1 MFDMYKFY
9 CSLLFLN
16 LMFCFGSCVKIK
28 DIYEE
33 QEFRNYLYPY
43 SSENSEIDLE
53 LLVQLKENSAKD
65 DIKAQI
71 PILKYNKSWLM
82 LLTQDDC
89 VHSAFSNTWAAI
101 NGKPLY
107 ANYYYDIAHLIAG
120 DLPPGA
126 YYLGKT
132 LGSTDGTGKEIRFAF
147 TTTLAPEYEWMN
159 EASIVRVGYKTNYY
173 RFAKK
178 NGLIWDNVRVMLNY
192 GVGIAFHD
200 VETEEVHNID
210 SIVSHYNIAQNI
222 ITSKL
227 NGRGCKILAEPNG
240 NYDYVKAALVYNP
253 IQLMTAQNNTKD
265 TLYPFKVVSDLN
277 KKLIHRYDNKD
288 PNMYRSIIVDNLISD
303 REKRKA
309 IHVLAHATDY
319 KWVSF
324 LEWINDQYGKDGD
337 DSVWFPSMEEYYEYN
352 YYRIHSKIETAI
364 NGNILKIKIRMP
376 AGQYFYYP
384 SITLNLKG
392 IRAENIQSIQT
403 DDVITGFSYGNY
415 EEGTMLNIDCY
426 KYLYERALFFS
437 EQYLANPTDDN
448 SKDAF
453 YFINQLKES
462 DKKNELLRRI
472 GY

>member
-1 MFDMYKFY
+1 MYKY
-9 CSLLFLN
+9 SCLVLSVLC
-16 LMFCFGSCVKIK
+16 MVSCVKVK
-28 DIYEE
+28 DIYEPI
-33 QEFRNYLYPY
+33 EFVSYEYPY
-43 SSENSEIDLE
+43 HAENVGVDYELIVYLKNNESNKDID
-53 LLVQLKENSAKD
+53 V
-65 DIKAQI
+65 QI
-71 PILKYNKSWLM
+71 PFLKYNKNWLM

-89 VHSAFSNTWAAI
+89 VHSAFCNTWAAI

-107 ANYYYDIAHLIAG
+107 TNYFYDIGHLIVG

-126 YYLGKT
+126 YTLNKT
-132 LGSTDGTGKEIRFAF
+132 LGSTDGTGKEVRFAF
-147 TTTLAPEYEWMN
+147 TTTLAPELEWMDESTELYHGN
-159 EASIVRVGYKTNYY
+159 KADYY
-173 RFAKK
+173 RFSKK
-178 NGLIWDNVRVMLNY
+178 SGLIWDNVKAMLNY
-192 GVGIAFHD
+192 GVGISFHD
-200 VETEEVHNID
+200 VATDEVHVID
-210 SIVSHYNIAQNI
+210 SIVSHYKIAQDI
-222 ITSKL
+222 IYRKL
-227 NGRGCKILAEPNG
+227 NGRGCKVLAEPNG
-240 NYDYVKAALVYNP
+240 NYDYVKAALIYNP
-253 IQLMTAQNNTKD
+253 IQFMTAQGNAKE
-265 TLYPFKVVSDLN
+265 TLYPFKVVSDIN
-277 KKLIHRYDNKD
+277 KKLYNRVFVDD
-288 PNMYRSIIVDNLISD
+288 PNSVRSEIENNLKKTKED
-303 REKRKA
+303 RKA
-309 IHVLAHATDY
+309 IHLGVHATDY

>member
-1 MFDMYKFY
+1 MYKFY
-9 CSLLFLN
+9 SFFLLFS

-33 QEFRNYLYPY
+33 QESRNYLYPY
-43 SSENSEIDLE
+43 SNENSEIDFE
-53 LLVQLKENSAKD
+53 LLVHLKENSEKY
-65 DIKAQI
+65 DIKAEM

-132 LGSTDGTGKEIRFAF
+132 LGSTDGAGNEIRFAF

-173 RFAKK
+173 RFSKK
-178 NGLIWDNVRVMLNY
+178 NGLIWDNVKTMLNY

-200 VETEEVHNID
+200 VVTEDVFNTD
-210 SIVSHYNIAQNI
+210 SITRHYEIAQNLI
-222 ITSKL
+222 RLKL

-240 NYDYVKAALVYNP
+240 NYNYVNAALKYDP
-253 IQLMTAQNNTKD
+253 IQFMTAQKNTQEV
-265 TLYPFKVVSDLN
+265 LYPFNVVNDL
-277 KKLIHRYDNKD
+277 KKGLYNRLDHKD
-288 PNMYRSIIVDNLISD
+288 PNSYRFLINDNLKLD
-303 REKRKA
+303 KEKRKA

-319 KWVSF
+319 NWVSF
-324 LEWINDQYGKDGD
+324 LEWINNQYGKEGD

-364 NGNILKIKIRMP
+364 NGNILKIKIHMP

-392 IRAENIQSIQT
+392 IHAENIQSIQT
-403 DDVITGFSYGNY
+403 DDVITGFSYGKY

-426 KYLYERALFFS
+426 KYLYERAKFFS

-448 SKDAF
+448 SKDAL

>member
-1 MFDMYKFY
+1 
-9 CSLLFLN
+9 
-16 LMFCFGSCVKIK
+16 
-28 DIYEE
+28 
-33 QEFRNYLYPY
+33 
-43 SSENSEIDLE
+43 
-53 LLVQLKENSAKD
+53 
-65 DIKAQI
+65 
-71 PILKYNKSWLM
+71 
-82 LLTQDDC
+82 
-89 VHSAFSNTWAAI
+89 
-101 NGKPLY
+101 
-107 ANYYYDIAHLIAG
+107 
-120 DLPPGA
+120 
-126 YYLGKT
+126 
-132 LGSTDGTGKEIRFAF
+132 
-147 TTTLAPEYEWMN
+147 MN

-319 KWVSF
+319 NWVSF

>member
-303 REKRKA
+303 REKSKA

-319 KWVSF
+319 NWVSC

-364 NGNILKIKIRMP
+364 NGDILKIKIHMP
-376 AGQYFYYP
+376 ADQYFYYP

-392 IRAENIQSIQT
+392 VRAENIQSIQT
-403 DDVITGFSYGNY
+403 DNAITGFSYGDY
-415 EEGTMLNIDCY
+415 DEGAMLNIDCY
-426 KYLYERALFFS
+426 KYLDERAAFFS
-437 EQYLANPTDDN
+437 DQYVANPTKLN
-448 SKDAF
+448 LEDAL

-462 DKKNELLRRI
+462 DEKQNLLRRI
-472 GY
+472 SY

>member
-1 MFDMYKFY
+1 MCKKCFLI
-9 CSLLFLN
+9 LLVLC
-16 LMFCFGSCVKIK
+16 MESCVKIK
-28 DIYEE
+28 DVYEPIKYVIYD
-33 QEFRNYLYPY
+33 YPY
-43 SSENSEIDLE
+43 QEENSGIEFELILFLKNNESNENID
-53 LLVQLKENSAKD
+53 
-65 DIKAQI
+65 IQI
-71 PILKYNKSWLM
+71 PFLKFNKKWLM

-89 VHSAFSNTWAAI
+89 LHSAFCNTWAAI

-107 ANYYYDIAHLIAG
+107 TNYYYDIKHLVVG

-126 YYLGKT
+126 YRLNKT
-132 LGSTDGTGKEIRFAF
+132 LGNTDGTGKEIRFAF
-147 TTTLAPEYEWMN
+147 TTTLAPEQEWMN
-159 EASIVRVGYKTNYY
+159 ESSYVRIGYNADFY
-173 RFAKK
+173 RFFKK
-178 NGLIWDNVRVMLNY
+178 NGLIWDNVNAMLNY
-192 GVGIAFHD
+192 GIGIAFHD
-200 VETEEVHNID
+200 VETDDVHIVD
-210 SIVSHYNIAQNI
+210 SIYSHFEIAQNLI
-222 ITSKL
+222 RSNL
-227 NGRGCKILAEPNG
+227 NGRGCKVLAEPNG
-240 NYDYVKAALVYNP
+240 NYDYVKAALVYDP
-253 IQLMTAQNNTKD
+253 IQIMTAQGNAKEI
-265 TLYPFKVVSDLN
+265 LYPFKVVSDLN
-277 KKLIHRYDNKD
+277 KGLYNRVFADD
-288 PNMYRSIIVDNLISD
+288 PNSIRSEIQNNLKKTKED
-303 REKRKA
+303 RKA
-309 IHVLAHATDY
+309 IHIGVHATDY

-324 LEWINDQYGKDGD
+324 LEWVNNQYGKDGD

-392 IRAENIQSIQT
+392 IRVENIQSIQT
-403 DDVITGFSYGNY
+403 GDVITGFSYGNY

>member
-1 MFDMYKFY
+1 MGKY
-9 CSLLFLN
+9 CLSLLIICLA
-16 LMFCFGSCVKIK
+16 SCVKVK
-28 DIYEE
+28 DIFEPIKIVNYE
-33 QEFRNYLYPY
+33 YPY
-43 SSENSEIDLE
+43 YAENIDLDLE
-53 LLVQLKENSAKD
+53 LHVYLKNKEE
-65 DIKAQI
+65 IKEIDVQI
-71 PILKYNKSWLM
+71 PYLKYNKNWLM

-107 ANYYYDIAHLIAG
+107 LSYYYDIAHLIAG

-126 YYLGKT
+126 YRLGKT
-132 LGSTDGTGKEIRFAF
+132 LGYTDGTGKEVRFAF
-147 TTTLAPEYEWMN
+147 TTTLASEQDWMN
-159 EASIVRVGYKTNYY
+159 ESSEVRVAYKADYY
-173 RFAKK
+173 RFYKK
-178 NGLIWDNVRVMLNY
+178 SGLIWDNVNTMLNY

-200 VETEEVHNID
+200 VVTEEVHNID

-319 KWVSF
+319 NWVSF

-337 DSVWFPSMEEYYEYN
+337 DSVWFPSMEEYFEYN
-352 YYRIHSKIETAI
+352 YYRIHSKIETAM

>member
-1 MFDMYKFY
+1 MCKY
-9 CSLLFLN
+9 CLYLLIICLA
-16 LMFCFGSCVKIK
+16 SCVKVK
-28 DIYEE
+28 DIFEPIKFVNYE
-33 QEFRNYLYPY
+33 YPY
-43 SSENSEIDLE
+43 YSENIDLDLE
-53 LLVQLKENSAKD
+53 LHVYLKNKEE
-65 DIKAQI
+65 IKEIDVQI
-71 PILKYNKSWLM
+71 PYLKYNKNWLM

-89 VHSAFSNTWAAI
+89 VHSAFCNTWAAI
-101 NGKPLY
+101 HGKPLY
-107 ANYYYDIAHLIAG
+107 SSYYYDIAHLVTG
-120 DLPPGA
+120 DMPPGS
-126 YYLGKT
+126 YSLGKT
-132 LGSTDGTGKEIRFAF
+132 LGSTDGTGKEVRFSF
-147 TTTLAPEYEWMN
+147 TTTLSPEKEWMN
-159 EASIVRVGYKTNYY
+159 ETSEVQYGYKANYY
-173 RFAKK
+173 RFTKK
-178 NGLIWDNVRVMLNY
+178 SGLIWDNVKVMLNY

-200 VETEEVHNID
+200 VETENVNNTD
-210 SIVSHYNIAQNI
+210 SIVFHYKIAQDI
-222 ITSKL
+222 ILSKL
-227 NGRGCKILAEPNG
+227 NGRGCKTLAEPNG
-240 NYDYVKAALVYNP
+240 NYDYVKAALVYDP
-253 IQLMTAQNNTKD
+253 IQFMTAQGNAKE
-265 TLYPFKVVSDLN
+265 TLYPFKVASDLN
-277 KKLIHRYDNKD
+277 KRLYHRFDNED
-288 PNMYRSIIVDNLISD
+288 PNSYRSIIADNLNLD
-303 REKRKA
+303 QLGKENRKA